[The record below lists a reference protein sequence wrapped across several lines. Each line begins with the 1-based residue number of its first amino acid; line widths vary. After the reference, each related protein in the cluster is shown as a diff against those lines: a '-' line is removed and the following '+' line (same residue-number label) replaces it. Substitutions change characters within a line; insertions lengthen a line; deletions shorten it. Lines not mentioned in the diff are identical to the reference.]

1 MATLSLFDSKET
13 NMMMIDSSQQSRTD
27 ENKNSSNNHN
37 VTNNIM
43 TIAEAVAKETL
54 DRANNMTKCA
64 VELPSDGARLEPT
77 LTLATTTDHSQRTN
91 TTKSRANRSKKMLVV
106 DPDSGKK
113 YRLTRDDHS
122 LTDKEL
128 HVYHKRQQKAR
139 VEQSDCS
146 YDELD
151 EQTTATFQTYATGH
165 TMETASALTE
175 VSYAR
180 NKWGIFSNKAAEEA
194 RDDDDVVEVGHYK
207 QLLVD
212 MRDPA
217 LMPGDDTVANKGSLW
232 LGCLSPN
239 SIIERQMVQDP
250 YRRIQMVIFPDQL
263 KRSME
268 EAQETLFGMKLV
280 QNSEDFQAH
289 VSYVIKGSKAY
300 KSGIRKG
307 DVLSFAVALSNVD
320 KEDNVMADKLIKR
333 LESVGMRTSYR
344 ELYDIFLSKTTNCRP
359 IGLVFRRQLKSSA
372 PVTINSSCIN
382 DEFEWS
388 TDFLQSLTIKCREL
402 EFEQKVPFQKNQ
414 SFDSNVVPFVSSP
427 GVSLELNSLASM
439 IGNIA
444 DYIFRQDTE
453 DDSPL
458 SYHTLRSMIEQ
469 SLALAFVCQGSKPK
483 NGSSKATGTGFVVVR
498 SDDGSWSPPCFLTT
512 MGNEIRETRSSKNV
526 YLITICKKELLDK
539 LISGAVV
546 HVVAPKNKLADVLT
560 LDSVI
565 IGSKS
570 GRFHTMSDLSMAI
583 KTSESQNRGAYITS
597 FEQRV
602 GNEDIVNG
610 QVSPPEQTVD
620 FYGALQSLELPY
632 SMHAHPVIPENIE
645 PYYNSDWVELDQF
658 ISPRSGG
665 MATILKYSSP
675 EDRHEIDIFT
685 RRFKYFL
692 LDGVPV
698 QILSSTNS
706 DDNDERELRLNI
718 DSPDSLSKSF
728 LVLSRKR
735 KPGIVGIAP
744 KKNFSTSFDKITKLS
759 RQPPAAL
766 NLDDEQKKRFFS
778 IETDLSAGP
787 VMMLTKNKRDSELLL
802 SGLKL
807 LLEREKILD

>member
-13 NMMMIDSSQQSRTD
+13 NMMAMESHQSGTD
-27 ENKNSSNNHN
+27 ENKNSNNNHK

-43 TIAEAVAKETL
+43 TTAEAVAKETL
-54 DRANNMTKCA
+54 VRANNMTKCA
-64 VELPSDGARLEPT
+64 VELPSDGVRLEPT
-77 LTLATTTDHSQRTN
+77 LTLATTAEHSQRTN
-91 TTKSRANRSKKMLVV
+91 TTKSRRANRSKKMLVV

-113 YRLTRDDHS
+113 YSLTRDDHS

-128 HVYHKRQQKAR
+128 HVYHKRQQRAR

-146 YDELD
+146 DDELD
-151 EQTTATFQTYATGH
+151 EQTTATFQTNATGH

-217 LMPGDDTVANKGSLW
+217 LMPGCDTIANKGSLW
-232 LGCLSPN
+232 LGCFSPSN
-239 SIIERQMVQDP
+239 VERQMAVQVP

-263 KRSME
+263 KRCME

-280 QNSEDFQAH
+280 QSSEDFQAH
-289 VSYVIKGSKAY
+289 VSYVIKGGKAY
-300 KSGIRKG
+300 KSGVRKG
-307 DVLSFAVALSNVD
+307 DVLSFAVALSNVG

-359 IGLVFRRQLKSSA
+359 IGLVFRRQFRSSV
-372 PVTINSSCIN
+372 PVTLNSSCIN

-427 GVSLELNSLASM
+427 GASLELSSLVSM

-444 DYIFRQDTE
+444 DYIFRQDAE

-469 SLALAFVCQGSKPK
+469 SLALVFVCQGSKPK
-483 NGSSKATGTGFVVVR
+483 NGSSKVTGTGFMVVR

-526 YLITICKKELLDK
+526 YLITICKKELMDK

-546 HVVAPKNKLADVLT
+546 HVSAPKNKLLDVLA

-565 IGSKS
+565 VGSKS

-583 KTSESQNRGAYITS
+583 KTSESQNQGAYITS

-632 SMHAHPVIPENIE
+632 SMHAHPVIPKNIE
-645 PYYNSDWVELDQF
+645 PYYNGDWVELDQF
-658 ISPRSGG
+658 VSPRSGG

-698 QILSSTNS
+698 QILSSTTS
-706 DDNDERELRLNI
+706 DDNDERELRLII

-735 KPGIVGIAP
+735 KPGIVGIAR

-759 RQPPAAL
+759 RQPPASL
-766 NLDDEQKKRFFS
+766 SLDDEQKKRFFS

-807 LLEREKILD
+807 LLEREKILG